1 MSTND
6 FLSTVFGGNGG
17 VGAVDAYGK
26 NVAGAAAQGAGAM
39 GQAGIQGIQSYV
51 GQYLPY
57 DRKLMSH
64 VDSIGTDAY
73 RAQQRG
79 QAVNAVQQQT
89 DLQRQV
95 MNRNMTR
102 MGVDPNSARFASMN
116 GMMAG
121 QTALNKVMAANAAD
135 RSARDEWVKGLGAIN
150 AMGGKLAES
159 SQKSMQTAADMG
171 RVGLLGADLG
181 AIASDRA
188 TNAYANSAS
197 AAASSQNAAT
207 NAANAARQATDAD
220 RIYSL
225 NLAKAARQATD
236 ADRTYSLNLG
246 RLALDREALTS
257 GNLFKQQVID
267 TTNKTNSFGNVV
279 LSGLAGAGTKYVF
292 SKDGMETLGSLLD
305 SLLNGGDDGGYTAA
319 GDANNI
325 FLQDPSNLME

>member
-207 NAANAARQATDAD
+207 NAA
-220 RIYSL
+220 I
-225 NLAKAARQATD
+225 AARQATD

-246 RLALDREALTS
+246 RLALEREALTS
-257 GNLFKQQVID
+257 GNLFKQQEID
-267 TTNKTNSFGNVV
+267 TTNKTKSFGNVV
-279 LSGLAGAGTKYVF
+279 LSELAGAGTKYVF
-292 SKDGMETLGSLLD
+292 SKDGMETLGD
-305 SLLNGGDDGGYTAA
+305 LLNGGDDGGYTAA

-325 FLQDPSNLME
+325 FLQDPSNWME

>member
-39 GQAGIQGIQSYV
+39 GQAGIQGIQSYMS
-51 GQYLPY
+51 QYLPY
-57 DRKLMSH
+57 DAKLMSH
-64 VDSIGTDAY
+64 VDNIGTDAY

-197 AAASSQNAAT
+197 AAASSQNAAANSVSAAASSQNAAT
-207 NAANAARQATDAD
+207 NAA
-220 RIYSL
+220 I
-225 NLAKAARQATD
+225 AARQATD

-257 GNLFKQQVID
+257 GNLFKQQEID
-267 TTNKTNSFGNVV
+267 TTNKTKSFGNVV
-279 LSGLAGAGTKYVF
+279 LSELAGAGTKYVF

>member
-57 DRKLMSH
+57 DAKLMSH
-64 VDSIGTDAY
+64 VDNIGTDAY

-181 AIASDRA
+181 ANASDRS
-188 TNAYANSAS
+188 TNASANSAS
-197 AAASSQNAAT
+197 AAAASQNAAAASQNAAT
-207 NAANAARQATDAD
+207 NAANAARQAT
-220 RIYSL
+220 
-225 NLAKAARQATD
+225 N

-257 GNLFKQQVID
+257 GNLFKQQEID

-292 SKDGMETLGSLLD
+292 SKDGMETLGGLFG
-305 SLLNGGDDGGYTAA
+305 GGDDGGYTAA

-325 FLQDPSNLME
+325 FLQDPSNWMET

>member
-188 TNAYANSAS
+188 NNAYANSAS

-220 RIYSL
+220 R
-225 NLAKAARQATD
+225 
-236 ADRTYSLNLG
+236 TYSLNLG

-257 GNLFKQQVID
+257 GILFKQQGID

-292 SKDGMETLGSLLD
+292 SKDGMETLGGLFG
-305 SLLNGGDDGGYTAA
+305 GGDDGGYTAA

-325 FLQDPSNLME
+325 FLQDPSNWDGVI

>member
-207 NAANAARQATDAD
+207 NAADAART
-220 RIYSL
+220 YSL

-267 TTNKTNSFGNVV
+267 TTNKTNSSGNVV
-279 LSGLAGAGTKYVF
+279 LSALAGAGTKYVF
-292 SKDGMETLGSLLD
+292 SKDGMETLKDVMETLGGLLG
-305 SLLNGGDDGGYTAA
+305 GGDDGGYTAA

-325 FLQDPSNLME
+325 FLQDPSNWME

>member
-181 AIASDRA
+181 ANASDRA

-207 NAANAARQATDAD
+207 NAATNAA
-220 RIYSL
+220 
-225 NLAKAARQATD
+225 NAARQATD

-257 GNLFKQQVID
+257 GNLFKQQGID

-292 SKDGMETLGSLLD
+292 SKDGMETLGGLFG
-305 SLLNGGDDGGYTAA
+305 GGDDGGYTAA

-325 FLQDPSNLME
+325 FLQDPSNWME

>member
-1 MSTND
+1 MSAND

-89 DLQRQV
+89 DAQRQV
-95 MNRNMTR
+95 MNRNMAR
-102 MGVDPNSARFASMN
+102 MGVDPNSSRFASMN

-181 AIASDRA
+181 ATASDRA

-207 NAANAARQATDAD
+207 NAANAT
-220 RIYSL
+220 
-225 NLAKAARQATD
+225 RQATD

-246 RLALDREALTS
+246 KLALDREALAS
-257 GNLFKQQVID
+257 GNLFKQQNID
-267 TTNKTNSFGNVV
+267 ATNKTNSFGNVV

-292 SKDGMETLGSLLD
+292 SKDGLATLGGLFG
-305 SLLNGGDDGGYTAA
+305 GGDDGGYTAA

-325 FLQDPSNLME
+325 FLQDPSNWME

>member
-181 AIASDRA
+181 AGASDRA

-207 NAANAARQATDAD
+207 NAA
-220 RIYSL
+220 I
-225 NLAKAARQATD
+225 AARQATD

-246 RLALDREALTS
+246 RLALEREALTS

>member
-181 AIASDRA
+181 AGASDRA

-225 NLAKAARQATD
+225 NL
-236 ADRTYSLNLG
+236 G
-246 RLALDREALTS
+246 RLALEREALTS
-257 GNLFKQQVID
+257 GNLFKQQEID
-267 TTNKTNSFGNVV
+267 TTNKTKSFGNVV
-279 LSGLAGAGTKYVF
+279 LSELAGAGTKYVF

>member
-188 TNAYANSAS
+188 NNAYANSAS

-220 RIYSL
+220 R
-225 NLAKAARQATD
+225 
-236 ADRTYSLNLG
+236 TYSLNLG

-257 GNLFKQQVID
+257 GILFKQQEID
-267 TTNKTNSFGNVV
+267 TTNKTKSFGNVV
-279 LSGLAGAGTKYVF
+279 LSELAGAGTKYVF
-292 SKDGMETLGSLLD
+292 SKDGMETLGGLI
-305 SLLNGGDDGGYTAA
+305 GGDDDGGYTAA

-325 FLQDPSNLME
+325 FLQDPSNWDGVI

>member
-181 AIASDRA
+181 AGASDRA

-207 NAANAARQATDAD
+207 NAA
-220 RIYSL
+220 I
-225 NLAKAARQATD
+225 AARQATD

-246 RLALDREALTS
+246 RLALEREALTS
-257 GNLFKQQVID
+257 GNLFKQQEID
-267 TTNKTNSFGNVV
+267 TKNKTDSFGNVV
-279 LSGLAGAGTKYVF
+279 LSELAGAGTKYVF
-292 SKDGMETLGSLLD
+292 SKDGMETLGGLFG
-305 SLLNGGDDGGYTAA
+305 GGDDGGYTAA

>member
-181 AIASDRA
+181 AGASDRA

-207 NAANAARQATDAD
+207 NAA
-220 RIYSL
+220 I
-225 NLAKAARQATD
+225 AARQATD

-246 RLALDREALTS
+246 RLALEREALTS
-257 GNLFKQQVID
+257 GNLFKQQEID

-279 LSGLAGAGTKYVF
+279 LSELAGAGTKYVF

>member
-207 NAANAARQATDAD
+207 NAA
-220 RIYSL
+220 I
-225 NLAKAARQATD
+225 AARQATD

-246 RLALDREALTS
+246 RLALGREALTS
-257 GNLFKQQVID
+257 GNLFKQQEID
-267 TTNKTNSFGNVV
+267 TKNKTDSFGNVV
-279 LSGLAGAGTKYVF
+279 LSELAGAGTKYVF

>member
-188 TNAYANSAS
+188 NNAYANSAS

-207 NAANAARQATDAD
+207 HAAN
-220 RIYSL
+220 
-225 NLAKAARQATD
+225 AARQATD

-257 GNLFKQQVID
+257 GILFKQQGID

-292 SKDGMETLGSLLD
+292 SKDGMETLGGLFG
-305 SLLNGGDDGGYTAA
+305 GGDDGGYTAA

-325 FLQDPSNLME
+325 FLQDPSNWME

>member
-181 AIASDRA
+181 AGASDRA

-207 NAANAARQATDAD
+207 NAA
-220 RIYSL
+220 I
-225 NLAKAARQATD
+225 AARQATD

-246 RLALDREALTS
+246 RLALEREALTS

-267 TTNKTNSFGNVV
+267 TTNKTNSSGNVV
-279 LSGLAGAGTKYVF
+279 LSALAGAGTKYVF

>member
-207 NAANAARQATDAD
+207 NAA
-220 RIYSL
+220 I
-225 NLAKAARQATD
+225 AARQATD

-246 RLALDREALTS
+246 RLALEREALTS
-257 GNLFKQQVID
+257 GNLFKQQEID
-267 TTNKTNSFGNVV
+267 TTNKTKSFGNVV
-279 LSGLAGAGTKYVF
+279 LSELAGAGTKYVF
-292 SKDGMETLGSLLD
+292 SKDGMETLGD
-305 SLLNGGDDGGYTAA
+305 LLNGGDDGGYTAA

-325 FLQDPSNLME
+325 FLQDPSNWDGVI

>member
-159 SQKSMQTAADMG
+159 SQKSMQNAADMG

-181 AIASDRA
+181 AGASDRA

-207 NAANAARQATDAD
+207 NAA
-220 RIYSL
+220 I
-225 NLAKAARQATD
+225 AARQATD

-246 RLALDREALTS
+246 RLALEREALTS
-257 GNLFKQQVID
+257 GNLFKQQGID

-292 SKDGMETLGSLLD
+292 SKDGMETLGGLFG
-305 SLLNGGDDGGYTAA
+305 GGDDGGYTAA

>member
-188 TNAYANSAS
+188 NNAYANSAS

-220 RIYSL
+220 R
-225 NLAKAARQATD
+225 
-236 ADRTYSLNLG
+236 TYSLNLG

-257 GNLFKQQVID
+257 GILFKQQEID

-292 SKDGMETLGSLLD
+292 SKDGMETLGGLFG
-305 SLLNGGDDGGYTAA
+305 GGDDGGYTAA

-325 FLQDPSNLME
+325 FLQDPSNWME

>member
-188 TNAYANSAS
+188 NNAYANSAS

-220 RIYSL
+220 R
-225 NLAKAARQATD
+225 
-236 ADRTYSLNLG
+236 TYSLKLG

-257 GNLFKQQVID
+257 GILFKQQEID

-292 SKDGMETLGSLLD
+292 SKDGMETLGGLFG
-305 SLLNGGDDGGYTAA
+305 GGDDGGYTAA

-325 FLQDPSNLME
+325 FLQDPSNWME

>member
-181 AIASDRA
+181 AGASDRA

-207 NAANAARQATDAD
+207 NAA
-220 RIYSL
+220 I
-225 NLAKAARQATD
+225 AARQATD

-246 RLALDREALTS
+246 RLALEREALTS
-257 GNLFKQQVID
+257 GNLFKQQGID

-292 SKDGMETLGSLLD
+292 SKDGMETLGGLFDGLFG
-305 SLLNGGDDGGYTAA
+305 GGDDGGYTAA

-325 FLQDPSNLME
+325 FLQDPSNWME

>member
-207 NAANAARQATDAD
+207 NAA
-220 RIYSL
+220 I
-225 NLAKAARQATD
+225 AARQATD

-246 RLALDREALTS
+246 RLALEREALTS
-257 GNLFKQQVID
+257 GNLFKQQEID
-267 TTNKTNSFGNVV
+267 TTNKTKSFGNVV
-279 LSGLAGAGTKYVF
+279 LSELAGAGTKYVF

-325 FLQDPSNLME
+325 FLQDPSNWME

>member
-1 MSTND
+1 MSAND
-6 FLSTVFGGNGG
+6 FLSTVFGGSGG

-64 VDSIGTDAY
+64 VDNIGTDAY

-89 DLQRQV
+89 DSQRQV
-95 MNRNMTR
+95 MNRNMAR

-116 GMMAG
+116 GAMAG
-121 QTALNKVMAANAAD
+121 NTALSKAMAASSAD
-135 RSARDEWVKGLGAIN
+135 RSARDEWAKGLGAIN

-181 AIASDRA
+181 ATASDRA
-188 TNAYANSAS
+188 SNAYANSAS

-220 RIYSL
+220 R
-225 NLAKAARQATD
+225 
-236 ADRTYSLNLG
+236 TYSLNLG
-246 RLALDREALTS
+246 RLALDREALAS
-257 GNLFKQQVID
+257 GNLFKQQNID
-267 TTNKTNSFGNVV
+267 TTNRTNSFGNVV
-279 LSGLAGAGTKYVF
+279 LSGLAGAGTRYAF
-292 SKDGMETLGSLLD
+292 SKDGLQALSGIFG
-305 SLLNGGDDGGYTAA
+305 GGDDGGYTAA

-325 FLQDPSNLME
+325 FLQDQSNWME

>member
-39 GQAGIQGIQSYV
+39 GQAGIQGIQSYMS
-51 GQYLPY
+51 QYLPY
-57 DRKLMSH
+57 DAKLMSH
-64 VDSIGTDAY
+64 VDNIGTDAY

-181 AIASDRA
+181 ANASDRA

-225 NLAKAARQATD
+225 NL
-236 ADRTYSLNLG
+236 G
-246 RLALDREALTS
+246 RLALEREALTS
-257 GNLFKQQVID
+257 GNLFKQQGID
-267 TTNKTNSFGNVV
+267 TTNKTKSFGNVV
-279 LSGLAGAGTKYVF
+279 LSELAGAGTKYVF
-292 SKDGMETLGSLLD
+292 SKDGMETLD
-305 SLLNGGDDGGYTAA
+305 DLLNGGDDGGYTAA

-325 FLQDPSNLME
+325 FLQDPSNWDGVI